1 MTIESA
7 AHHSSPA
14 KLNFNTISI
23 MEKMFKQNE
32 LSNNQKFCP
41 NIFPGLKYLRFPIWP
56 NRLDTGGKPSTWFP
70 PGRLVE
76 LIMIRQ
82 SFFKQ

>member
-1 MTIESA
+1 MPSQDISKIK
-7 AHHSSPA
+7 SPNEIYVVQLFVLF
-14 KLNFNTISI
+14 KLV
-23 MEKMFKQNE
+23 
-32 LSNNQKFCP
+32 CY
-41 NIFPGLKYLRFPIWP
+41 FPQ
-56 NRLDTGGKPSTWFP
+56 LDTGGKPSTWFP